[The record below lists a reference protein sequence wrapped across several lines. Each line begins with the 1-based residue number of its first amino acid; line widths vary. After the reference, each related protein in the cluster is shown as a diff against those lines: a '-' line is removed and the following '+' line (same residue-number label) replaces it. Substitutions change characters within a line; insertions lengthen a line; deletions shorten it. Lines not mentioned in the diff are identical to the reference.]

1 MNGIDDTDEALVRR
15 LRAGDDDAGTIL
27 FQRLFPILRSSLRQ
41 KLGPA
46 LRPKV
51 GASDLIQAA
60 YAAVVCRLDEFRDR
74 GPGSFR
80 RWISGILDH
89 KLIDEIRRHQ
99 GRGKRERA
107 RELGLAALSEHSL
120 PRAKGESPSGAAIAG
135 EARHRIRAAV
145 ARLTPDHRAV
155 VRLLHERGMPMDE
168 AAAEMGRT
176 PAAVRMLY
184 VRALARLSTLLAE
197 EDAP

>member
-15 LRAGDDDAGTIL
+15 LRAGDESAGTIL
-27 FQRLFPILRSSLRQ
+27 FERLFPVLRSNLRP
-41 KLGPA
+41 KMGPA

-60 YAAVVCRLDEFRDR
+60 YAAVISRLDDFKDR

-80 RWISGILDH
+80 RWVSGILDH
-89 KLIDEIRRHQ
+89 KLIDEIRRTQ
-99 GRGKRERA
+99 GQGKSARG
-107 RELGLAALSEHSL
+107 RELGLGALSEHSV
-120 PRAKGESPSGAAIAG
+120 PRARGESPSGAAMAG
-135 EARHRIRAAV
+135 ETRDRLRAAIG
-145 ARLTPDHRAV
+145 RLAPDHQAV
-155 VRLLHERGMPMDE
+155 IRLLHERELPMNE
-168 AAAEMGRT
+168 AAATMGRT

-184 VRALARLSTLLAE
+184 VRALARLNTLLAG